1 MFIGIL
7 SRSLQLFS
15 TRALFRAAQ
24 SRGHRV
30 RVFDYV
36 TCDILVQDNKPVV
49 IYGADH
55 IPEFDAFIPRIGS
68 SFTFQGVS
76 VVRQLERMGRTS
88 AVSSESI
95 LRSRDK
101 LMCSQYLSNEGIGIP
116 NTYYS
121 NEVYDAKYIMD
132 IMGGAPVII
141 KLLEG
146 THGVGVMLVDNYKTA
161 ETIIET
167 FSKTKQKFVVQEFIK
182 EANGADIRA
191 FVVDGEVV
199 ASMRRSAMK
208 GEFRSNLHRG
218 GNAEPIQLSAEE
230 EATALKACKILGL
243 KVAGVDM
250 LQSSRGPLILEVNA
264 SPGLEGITTT
274 TKIDVAGRI
283 IDYLEK
289 AHADNQSHH
298 QRVGALG

>member
-1 MFIGIL
+1 MYIGIL

-24 SRGHRV
+24 ARGHRV

-36 TCDILVQDNKPVV
+36 TCDILIEDNQPKI
-49 IYGADH
+49 IYGAEEL
-55 IPEFDAFIPRIGS
+55 PEFDAFIPRIGS
-68 SFTFQGVS
+68 SFTFHGVS
-76 VVRQLERMGRTS
+76 IVRQLERMGRTS
-88 AVSSESI
+88 AITSESI

-116 NTYYS
+116 KTYYS
-121 NEVYDAKYIMD
+121 HDVYDSKFILD
-132 IMGGAPVII
+132 LMGGTPVII

-167 FSKTKQKFVVQEFIK
+167 FSKTKQRFVVQEFIK
-182 EANGADIRA
+182 EAKGADIRA

-199 ASMRRSAMK
+199 ASMRRSAME

-218 GNAEPIQLSAEE
+218 GNAIPIQLTPEE
-230 EATALKACKILGL
+230 EATALKACDILGL
-243 KVAGVDM
+243 KIAGVDM

-264 SPGLEGITTT
+264 SPGLEGITTS
-274 TKIDVAGRI
+274 TKIDVAGKI

-289 AHADNQSHH
+289 LHSEKGSFH
-298 QRVGALG
+298 QRANVHG